1 MFDWRCAFPDSA
13 PWLRR
18 NTSTCLTLS
27 LGDCRNKLKSKKPA
41 TVPSTESIYQG
52 GGSGATNENPMS
64 TSQSPAQPPSDYTP
78 PQLGGGGGGG
88 GGFCGECGAPG
99 TGAKFC
105 SGCGGRHNPS
115 PIPT

>member
-1 MFDWRCAFPDSA
+1 M
-13 PWLRR
+13 
-18 NTSTCLTLS
+18 
-27 LGDCRNKLKSKKPA
+27 

-52 GGSGATNENPMS
+52 GGRGTTAENPMS

-78 PQLGGGGGGG
+78 PQLGGGG